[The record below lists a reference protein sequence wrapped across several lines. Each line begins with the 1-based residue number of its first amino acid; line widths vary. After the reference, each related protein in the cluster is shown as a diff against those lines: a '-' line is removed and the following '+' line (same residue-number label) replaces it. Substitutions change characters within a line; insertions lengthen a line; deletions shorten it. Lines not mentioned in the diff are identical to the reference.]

1 MVNNPWQMV
10 FGVIFVDN
18 AILVIVLINTLSIA
32 AVPNLMVEITF
43 DLKRL
48 ILSSRQRA
56 SKTIVIAI
64 ISIQQTTWIESLKLH
79 QSVSFNRLNLQIRSH
94 RESLRLN

>member
-64 ISIQQTTWIESLKLH
+64 ISIQQTT
-79 QSVSFNRLNLQIRSH
+79 
-94 RESLRLN
+94 